1 MKTIGYNKN
10 SFKFYYNTVPNV
22 KSKSSKGLHLGQI
35 RNQRKLV
42 KLTISLLLFWQDS
55 YHISIAHTHSQS
67 V

>member
-35 RNQRKLV
+35 RNQLKLV
-42 KLTISLLLFWQDS
+42 KLTISL
-55 YHISIAHTHSQS
+55 
-67 V
+67 